1 MCLGRGGGDKV
12 GLTPEDHWLKLRW
25 VLEGS
30 AWED

>member
-12 GLTPEDHWLKLRW
+12 SLTPEDHWLRW